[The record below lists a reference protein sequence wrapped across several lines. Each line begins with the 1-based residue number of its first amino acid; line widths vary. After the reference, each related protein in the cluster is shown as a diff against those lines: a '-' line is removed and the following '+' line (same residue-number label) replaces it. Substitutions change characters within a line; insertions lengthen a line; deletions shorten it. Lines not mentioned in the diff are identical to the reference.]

1 MRGLFVT
8 ATGTGVGKTLCT
20 AALLHQLRAAGRRT
34 DARKPVISG
43 FPDPSGAPSDAEIL
57 LRAQGLDPTPQ
68 SVAAI
73 APWRFR
79 APLSPDMA
87 AAREAREVDFD
98 ALVAFTRGGL
108 EGDED
113 WLLVEGVGGVCVPLD
128 RCHTV
133 LDWIA
138 ASRLPALLVTGSYL
152 GTLSHTL
159 TAATVLRARG
169 IELAGLALCESA
181 ESPVPLA
188 ETRAALLRFLGD
200 VPCALVPRLPAGPE
214 PWRHAPPLLEALGLV
229 ASLARSA
236 HC

>member
-1 MRGLFVT
+1 MKGLFVT

-20 AALLHQLRAAGRRT
+20 AALLHQLRAEGLRT
-34 DARKPVISG
+34 DARKPVLAG
-43 FPDPSGAPSDAEIL
+43 YPDPEGLPSDAEIL

-68 SVAAI
+68 SVASI

-79 APLSPDMA
+79 APVSPDMA
-87 AAREAREVDFD
+87 AAREGREVDFD
-98 ALVAFTRGGL
+98 ALVAFTRGAL
-108 EGDED
+108 EGGEG

-138 ASRLPALLVTGSYL
+138 ASRLPALLVAGTYL

-159 TAATVLRARG
+159 TAAMVLRARG
-169 IELAGLALCESA
+169 IELAGLVLSESPA
-181 ESPVPLA
+181 SPVPLV

-200 VPCALVPRLPAGPE
+200 VPCAEIPRLLAGPAAWE
-214 PWRHAPPLLEALGLV
+214 QAPPLLEALGL
-229 ASLARSA
+229 R
-236 HC
+236 